1 MTFLSV
7 ASFAMLDICQP
18 SALTLTSFLCEI
30 CDKDNANFFNQTFT
44 ATAPVQKQHTHTH
57 TQTHTH
63 THTVT
68 HTHTHTQSTHTH
80 THTDTHTHTH
90 INIIRPKD
98 CRARQS
104 VLVSRS
110 KDVAMCASTLSAS
123 TLMAPAETQKFA
135 SSETTGNS

>member
-1 MTFLSV
+1 LTFASHPLSLSL
-7 ASFAMLDICQP
+7 ASYAKYAIR
-18 SALTLTSFLCEI
+18 I
-30 CDKDNANFFNQTFT
+30 I
-44 ATAPVQKQHTHTH
+44 
-57 TQTHTH
+57 
-63 THTVT
+63 
-68 HTHTHTQSTHTH
+68 STH
-80 THTDTHTHTH
+80 THTHTH

-104 VLVSRS
+104 VLVSGS